1 MVEGVIKN
9 VVHIGFIVHD
19 VDKAMSELSDVLGIK
34 PWNIRILRP
43 PFLRDTTVYG
53 KPVAHGFKAAI
64 ASLGNVSIEL
74 LAPLEGESVYVEYL
88 KNKGE
93 GFHHIALAFPTE
105 KELDEAVEKLKGKG
119 GVVIQ
124 SGRVGDLALYYY
136 VDIKSIGLVLE
147 LFTGTLPPPE
157 KTYP

>member
-1 MVEGVIKN
+1 MVEGALKD

-19 VDKAMSELSDVLGIK
+19 VDKAIKELSNVLGIK
-34 PWNIRILRP
+34 PWNIWILRP
-43 PFLRDTTVYG
+43 PFLRDTTVHG

-88 KNKGE
+88 KNRGE
-93 GFHHIALAFPTE
+93 GFHHVAFAFPSE
-105 KELDEAVEKLKGKG
+105 KKLDEAVKKLKDKG
-119 GVVIQ
+119 GIIVQ
-124 SGRVGDLALYYY
+124 SGRLGDLALYYY
-136 VDIKSIGLVLE
+136 VDVKRIGLVLE
-147 LFTGTLPPPE
+147 LFTGTVPPPD